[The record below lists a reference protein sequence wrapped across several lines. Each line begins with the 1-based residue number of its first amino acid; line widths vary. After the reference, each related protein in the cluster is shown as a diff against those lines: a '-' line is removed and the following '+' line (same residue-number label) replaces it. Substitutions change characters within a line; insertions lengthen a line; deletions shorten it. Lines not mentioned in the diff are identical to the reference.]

1 MAVIKF
7 HFKMMKENT
16 TEKEQRLALLKK
28 VIEDQ
33 MPVNKLLGME
43 IIALNE
49 GYAKVKVPFK
59 NEFVGDFKR
68 GLWHGGVLA
77 GVADSAGGLVALS
90 LAHPDEQV
98 NTIDMR
104 IDYLHGA
111 KEEDIFAEG
120 HLIKSGK
127 RVIVTDVK
135 LFQKGNDQPVAV
147 ARCAYSILRKR

>member
-1 MAVIKF
+1 
-7 HFKMMKENT
+7 
-16 TEKEQRLALLKK
+16 
-28 VIEDQ
+28 

-43 IIALNE
+43 IDVLEE
-49 GYAKVKVPFK
+49 GYATVRVPFK
-59 NEFVGDFKR
+59 TEFVGDFKR

-90 LAHPDEQV
+90 LAMPDEQV

-111 KEEDIFAEG
+111 KEEDVFAEG
-120 HLIKSGK
+120 RLIKSGK